1 MKIVYLIQG
10 RDDPEQAIQLT
21 NALAIDDYV
30 VLTLNDTKWI
40 DEAYYLFSR
49 HSNIYLS
56 TSTAFATVGDL
67 SAPRTWLYQLKE
79 ACEKFKFDYAINLT
93 ENVMPVM
100 TRQEII
106 EYLEQF
112 NGNSVLSIQRDSEN
126 DAELKKQVNQ
136 YFLGTNAKQFATKE
150 SYRKRMQTYANI
162 LYSVGIRRRID
173 FTVVEGEPYFALNYD
188 MSMALSEE
196 LKFAS
201 QHFILSWYSERF
213 VIQTMWKQFAAEK
226 PVENE
231 CIVSLSSSEDAKKP
245 FRIVSNKTTRKEIAA
260 ILNQYNPSY
269 EAPYDY
275 IAEEIVEP
283 KKGMLDE
290 TIAYIKNKLKK
301 K

>member
-30 VLTLNDTKWI
+30 VLTLNDSKWI

-49 HSNIYLS
+49 HRNIYLS

-100 TRQEII
+100 PREEIVA
-106 EYLEQF
+106 YLEQF
-112 NGNSVLSIQRDSEN
+112 NGNSVLSIERDSAN
-126 DAELKKQVNQ
+126 DAEFKKQVKQ
-136 YFLGTNAKQFATKE
+136 YFLGTNARQFATKQ

-162 LYSVGIRRRID
+162 LYNIGIRRKVD
-173 FTVVEGEPYFALNYD
+173 FTVVEGEPYFALNYN
-188 MSMALSEE
+188 MSLALSDE

-201 QHFILSWYSERF
+201 QHFILSWFSERF
-213 VIQTMWKQFAAEK
+213 VFQTMWKQFAADQH
-226 PVENE
+226 VENE
-231 CIVSLSSSEDAKKP
+231 NIVTLKSSEEATKP
-245 FRIVSNKTTRKEIAA
+245 FKIISNKTSRKEIAS
-260 ILNQYNPSY
+260 ILHQYNPSY

-275 IAEEIVEP
+275 IAEEIVDD
-283 KKGMLDE
+283 KKGMLDN
-290 TIAYIKNKLKK
+290 TIAYIKNKFKK